1 MSVSMTNDAGPGP
14 NLNVLMELLGTSE
27 SVAVRIE
34 QFKKAKA
41 DADEALSRLKV
52 GKDVVAAW
60 EQVNDKQA
68 QLDTNI
74 ARAKAAADEAIK
86 VAAQAHADAK
96 EILDGANARAASL
109 LADVQAREERH
120 KAAVVLATEEL
131 NSQRSALAAQRAD
144 LTAQQDKLSAAQRVA
159 EQSHKDAEAA
169 IAKAKAAE
177 AEFKRKAAVLADTLG
192 KV

>member
-1 MSVSMTNDAGPGP
+1 MSVSMTNDAGPAP

-27 SVAVRIE
+27 SVAARIE

-41 DADEALSRLKV
+41 DAEEALARLKV
-52 GKDVVAAW
+52 GRDVVAAW

-109 LADVQAREERH
+109 LADVQGREERH
-120 KAAVVLATEEL
+120 KAAVALATEEL

-144 LTAQQDKLSAAQRVA
+144 LAAQQDKLSAAQAVA
-159 EQSHKDAEAA
+159 DKAHKDAEAA
-169 IAKAKAAE
+169 AAKAKAAE

>member
-1 MSVSMTNDAGPGP
+1 MSVSITSDAGPAP

-27 SVAVRIE
+27 SVAARIE

-41 DADEALSRLKV
+41 DADEALARLKV

-109 LADVQAREERH
+109 LADVQGREERH
-120 KAAVVLATEEL
+120 KAAVALATEEL

-144 LTAQQDKLSAAQRVA
+144 LAAQQDKLSAAQAVA
-159 EQSHKDAEAA
+159 DKAHKDAEAA
-169 IAKAKAAE
+169 AAKAKAAE
-177 AEFKRKAAVLADTLG
+177 AEFKRKAAALAETLG
-192 KV
+192 KL